1 MGAKIAEIF
10 TGEKTKNNAQH
21 MSDFLQNSELM
32 LQQRA
37 QNFFSEV
44 MNSGSEQKV
53 IKVSKFLEQ
62 KYDMRV
68 SVHSGS

>member
-68 SVHSGS
+68 SVH